1 MRHLAF
7 PGIHA
12 IDQAQQDG
20 ENPLAAQEERD
31 KFERIHVTNNT
42 NK

>member
-7 PGIHA
+7 PSIRA

-31 KFERIHVTNNT
+31 EFERIRVANNP